1 MTYYNLSNLTFDLE
15 GNVTFQVDLKVNRV
29 SLWTAHLSVK
39 CDGIQFERMRTFKY
53 WEGHKLAEI
62 FPEASEFFN
71 EMDDRLNR
79 YNSTSI
85 VEPSM
90 FSEGEFIEVD
100 RHSSFHGN
108 YELNGKEGCYATIF
122 TDEFVD
128 LTMEVFDPRHT
139 WSVYDLPLTIRS
151 NIGGFATDI
160 VYNWTRQEKIDY
172 FKKLPIQVRRDLILS
187 QLANLKVCIQCNK
200 PFGVRLSG
208 NDDDSWTKY
217 FDTQQECEDEL
228 NYLRKMQP
236 TNKEMDII
244 NRGYIFT

>member
-1 MTYYNLSNLTFDLE
+1 MKIDQATTWQGSCPVKYDGDQIE
-15 GNVTFQVDLKVNRV
+15 RLKK
-29 SLWTAHLSVK
+29 L
-39 CDGIQFERMRTFKY
+39 KY
-53 WEGHKLAEI
+53 WDARKLMDI

-139 WSVYDLPLTIRS
+139 WSVYDLPLFIRS
-151 NIGGFATDI
+151 NIEGTTGGFAPNI
-160 VYNWTRQEKIDY
+160 VYNWTRQEKID
-172 FKKLPIQVRRDLILS
+172 FFGKLPVQVRRDLVSS
-187 QLANLKVCIQCNK
+187 QLANLTVDIQYNK
-200 PFGVRLSG
+200 PFGVYLSG

-217 FDTQQECEDEL
+217 FDTHQECLDEL
-228 NYLRKMQP
+228 TYLRKMQP
-236 TNKEMDII
+236 INKEMDVV
-244 NRGYIFT
+244 NRGYIFTN